1 MINYSAINSIIAF
14 RLKEFFSE
22 YQYSLLAP
30 ITTNILFILVFLTI
44 ENYYSLVIDSK
55 SFVKFIAPG
64 LIIMIV
70 AQESYDNPSVTLIN
84 MKQIGSLDDWLL
96 APISRIEIL
105 ISLLVSSIIIG
116 FILAISNLI
125 IFSFLI
131 DIQIFNY
138 IVFFYYLILVIIFFS
153 CLGCFVGILFNT
165 WDTQST
171 FSNFIVTPLNFLS
184 GTFFSITYLPENFK
198 FILYY
203 NPYYYV
209 IKFFRNCFDDNFIF
223 LIDKNIYILFFI
235 IISFLITAY
244 VYFKGYSIVK

>member
-1 MINYSAINSIIAF
+1 MISHSAIYTIIAF
-14 RLKEFFSE
+14 RLREFFSE

-44 ENYYSLVIDSK
+44 ESYYSLSIDSN

-70 AQESYDNPSVTLIN
+70 AQESYDNPSVTLVN

-105 ISLLVSSIIIG
+105 ISLLINSIIIG
-116 FILAISNLI
+116 FIIAICNLI

-131 DIQIFNY
+131 DIKIINY
-138 IVFFYYLILVIIFFS
+138 LFFCYYLLIFIIFFS

-171 FSNFIVTPLNFLS
+171 FSNFFVTPLNFLS
-184 GTFFSITYLPENFK
+184 GTFFSITYLPENLK

-209 IKFFRNCFDDNFIF
+209 VKFFRSCFEDGFVF
-223 LIDKNIYILFFI
+223 KSEQNIYILSFI
-235 IISFLITAY
+235 FVSFIITAY
-244 VYFKGYSIVK
+244 VYFKGYSIIK

>member
-1 MINYSAINSIIAF
+1 MINFRAIFSIIAF

-30 ITTNILFILVFLTI
+30 ITTNVLFILVFLTI
-44 ENYYSLVIDSK
+44 ETYYLLSIDSK
-55 SFVKFIAPG
+55 SFVYFIAPG

-70 AQESYDNPSVTLIN
+70 AQESYDNPSVTLVN

-105 ISLLVSSIIIG
+105 ISLLISSIIIG
-116 FILAISNLI
+116 FIIAISTLI

-131 DIQIFNY
+131 DIQIYNY
-138 IVFFYYLILVIIFFS
+138 LFFCYYLIIVIIFFS

-171 FSNFIVTPLNFLS
+171 FSNFFVTPLNFLS
-184 GTFFSITYLPENFK
+184 GTFFSISYIPENLK

-209 IKFFRNCFDDNFIF
+209 VNFFRNCFNEDFNFPLF
-223 LIDKNIYILFFI
+223 QNIYILFFLFV
-235 IISFLITAY
+235 SFIITAFI
-244 VYFKGYSIVK
+244 YFKGYNIIK

>member
-1 MINYSAINSIIAF
+1 MISYSAIYSIIAF

-44 ENYYSLVIDSK
+44 ENYYSLSIDSN
-55 SFVKFIAPG
+55 SFVQFIAPG

-70 AQESYDNPSVTLIN
+70 AQESYDNPSVTLVN

-96 APISRIEIL
+96 APISRIEIF
-105 ISLLVSSIIIG
+105 ISLLISSIIIG
-116 FILAISNLI
+116 FIIAISNII

-131 DIQIFNY
+131 DIKIFNY
-138 IVFFYYLILVIIFFS
+138 IFLCYYLIIVIIFFS

-198 FILYY
+198 FILFY

-209 IKFFRNCFDDNFIF
+209 VNFFRNCFHDEFIF
-223 LIDKNIYILFFI
+223 QVDQNIYILSFI
-235 IISFLITAY
+235 FVSFIITAY
-244 VYFKGYSIVK
+244 VYFKGYNIIK

>member
-70 AQESYDNPSVTLIN
+70 AQESYDNPSVSLVN
-84 MKQIGSLDDWLL
+84 MKQIGSLDDWLI

-105 ISLLVSSIIIG
+105 ISLL
-116 FILAISNLI
+116 
-125 IFSFLI
+125 
-131 DIQIFNY
+131 
-138 IVFFYYLILVIIFFS
+138 
-153 CLGCFVGILFNT
+153 
-165 WDTQST
+165 
-171 FSNFIVTPLNFLS
+171 
-184 GTFFSITYLPENFK
+184 
-198 FILYY
+198 
-203 NPYYYV
+203 
-209 IKFFRNCFDDNFIF
+209 
-223 LIDKNIYILFFI
+223 
-235 IISFLITAY
+235 
-244 VYFKGYSIVK
+244 